1 MVRLAKGCVGLVL
14 AATLGACSGKT
25 ERGAGGAGGDAAPV
39 QKPAAGPGNVQP
51 AHDPSARHLLLVM
64 ELEPATHAAR
74 TLTARSVDLP
84 LPRRRGPA
92 QPAPWRVD
100 VLAPGGAVLFSAP
113 LEDATTVRGEFPD
126 AKGQL
131 SGVTAQKRVA
141 AVTLRLPW
149 LDDAAQVRV
158 VSLKD
163 GGETELGRV
172 AYPKVAP

>member
-1 MVRLAKGCVGLVL
+1 MVRFAKGYGGLVL
-14 AATLGACSGKT
+14 AATLAACSGKT
-25 ERGAGGAGGDAAPV
+25 ERGGSGAGGDAVPV
-39 QKPAAGPGNVQP
+39 QKPAAGPGNGQP
-51 AHDPSARHLLLVM
+51 ARDAGARHLLMVM

-92 QPAPWRVD
+92 QQAPWRVD
-100 VLAPGGAVLFSAP
+100 VLSKDGAVLFSAP
-113 LEDATTVRGEFPD
+113 MEDAATVRGEFPD
-126 AKGQL
+126 AQGQL
-131 SGVTAQKRVA
+131 RGVTAQKRVT

-149 LDDAAQVRV
+149 LDDAAEVRV
-158 VSLKD
+158 VSSSD